1 MRQPHVASNDDE
13 EQGEHI
19 GVHRTTQDK
28 FMEIIVITI
37 MGKTWQGQHIKR
49 DWGFQQKIT
58 HCKKIN
64 VERVL

>member
-1 MRQPHVASNDDE
+1 
-13 EQGEHI
+13 
-19 GVHRTTQDK
+19 
-28 FMEIIVITI
+28 MEIIVITI